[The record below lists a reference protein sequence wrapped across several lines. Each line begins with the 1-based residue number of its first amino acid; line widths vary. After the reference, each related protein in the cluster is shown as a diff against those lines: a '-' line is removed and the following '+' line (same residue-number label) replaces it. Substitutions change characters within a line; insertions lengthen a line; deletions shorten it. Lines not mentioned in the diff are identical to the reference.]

1 MALAKSRW
9 TARWTAPAQRAGLA
23 DQVPGDG
30 GFSILEVLVATSV
43 LTVALTGLAQLFG
56 MSTRAN
62 ASAKSTTYASLLA
75 QQKMEQLRGLTWG
88 FDPLGLP
95 QTDTTT
101 NVAVVPESPVG
112 GTGLSPS
119 PAGALGQNTEGYCD
133 FVDKNGVSLGGCSP
147 PNPSAYYARR
157 WAVEPLPTNPNNT
170 IILQVLVTRNR
181 SRGTADQTTTSVT
194 RLPDEARIISVKTRK
209 AS

>member
-9 TARWTAPAQRAGLA
+9 TAERPQLA
-23 DQVPGDG
+23 DFARARGG
-30 GFSILEVLVATSV
+30 ECGFSILEVLVATTV
-43 LTVALTGLAQLFG
+43 LTVALVALAQLFTI
-56 MSTRAN
+56 STRAN
-62 ASAKSTTYASLLA
+62 ASAKNTTYASVLA
-75 QQKMEQLRGLTWG
+75 GQKMEQLRGLTWG

-112 GTGLSPS
+112 GKGLSPS
-119 PAGALGQNTEGYCD
+119 PTGALGQNTEGYCD
-133 FVDKNGVSLGGCSP
+133 FIDKNGVSLGGCST
-147 PNPSAYYARR
+147 PNPSAYYLRR

-170 IILQVLVTRNR
+170 IVLQVLVTRNR
-181 SRGTADQTTTSVT
+181 SRGTADQTVTAVT
-194 RLPDEARIISVKTRK
+194 RLPDEARIVSVKTRK